1 MLSGSDF
8 WGWAFESYVC
18 FRLLPLKMPVLH
30 TIMRTRHCHT
40 FPLPEVSAPCI
51 YHSNGMILLTNH
63 DPNETFPP
71 FSWFCQELC
80 HNNTKAASNTILTLS
95 LGFPPYEKEDWM
107 ISVTLT
113 APYELGSLKHRRIFV
128 QPDTLR
134 HQL

>member
-1 MLSGSDF
+1 MNCIPSNCDPILK
-8 WGWAFESYVC
+8 
-18 FRLLPLKMPVLH
+18 LL
-30 TIMRTRHCHT
+30 
-40 FPLPEVSAPCI
+40 
-51 YHSNGMILLTNH
+51 
-63 DPNETFPP
+63 
-71 FSWFCQELC
+71 CQELC